1 MATREYTIGNCIV
14 CVTRPE
20 LSDEER
26 AKRERQIQIALQQYG
41 RAMQEKPA
49 EVKRYA

>member
-1 MATREYTIGNCIV
+1 MTTREYTIGNCVV

-20 LSDEER
+20 LSEAER
-26 AKRERQIQIALQQYG
+26 VKRERQIQIALQQYG

-49 EVKRYA
+49 EGKRYA

>member
-1 MATREYTIGNCIV
+1 MTTREYTIGNCIV

-20 LSDEER
+20 LSEAER
-26 AKRERQIQIALQQYG
+26 TKRERQIQIALQQFG